1 MRDPPPVYG
10 SWFCDERRSVVS
22 NPLAPPCAHY
32 YIRLY
37 ALVALPPR
45 GLDSDSHPPY
55 VSMPAQTELAQRI
68 DQLWA
73 GTWDAAAPTPVQ
85 LVARWE
91 AEAEAAAAA
100 AAAGR
105 DAGQAEEEEEMEA
118 DAQGHEQ
125 RAADA
130 HATQTSVGDR
140 SPASDPSPPLPPSPM
155 SQQQVTCAAPQPM
168 PAARARGELRRR
180 DGQNNAGAKTH

>member
-1 MRDPPPVYG
+1 LRDPPPVYG

-91 AEAEAAAAA
+91 AEAAAEA